1 MIGAN
6 GTVGNKVYAALSKKH
21 EVITAGRNS
30 GSLEVDIAE
39 PDSVEAMYK
48 TAGSFDAV
56 VVAAGSA
63 KMVPLQEMTGNDLL
77 SGIHSK
83 LMGQINV
90 VLAGQHMI
98 NAGGSFTLISGILA
112 EDPIQNGI
120 GLSVVNGALN
130 SFVIAAANELKNDVR
145 INVVS
150 PGLVE
155 DSYEALGKYFPGH
168 NPASMKRVVNAF
180 VKSVEGVR
188 TGEIIKVY

>member
-1 MIGAN
+1 MRIILIGAN
-6 GTVGNKVYAALSKKH
+6 GTVGSKVFAELSKKH

-30 GSLEVDIAE
+30 GSLKVDIAD
-39 PDSVEAMYK
+39 PDSIEAMYK
-48 TAGSFDAV
+48 TAGRFDAV

-63 KMVPLQEMTGNDLL
+63 KMAPLQEMTGNDFL

-90 VLAGQHMI
+90 VLSGQHQI

-112 EDPIQNGI
+112 EDPIQNGTS
-120 GLSVVNGALN
+120 LSVVNGAIN

-155 DSYEALGKYFPGH
+155 DSYEALGEYFPGH
-168 NPASMKRVVNAF
+168 NPAPMDRVVKAF

-188 TGEIIKVY
+188 T